1 MSLMKVN
8 LLAIVLLVIGLGSLV
23 AVVAYSNYNVA
34 PNSVPYANSNW
45 QNQQIPPPQ
54 LNSLYPLQSAVNGP
68 ITLDQA
74 EAVAQQFLLSLH
86 NPNLAIA
93 EIMEFQYNFYIQFY
107 EKDTGLGAFEMLI
120 WRRCVSIAFSGI
132 CGIRVFFILR
142 RRKHSRLIIHFKSSI
157 NEV

>member
-1 MSLMKVN
+1 MHPT
-8 LLAIVLLVIGLGSLV
+8 G
-23 AVVAYSNYNVA
+23 
-34 PNSVPYANSNW
+34 PTNSVTCT
-45 QNQQIPPPQ
+45 
-54 LNSLYPLQSAVNGP
+54 GR
-68 ITLDQA
+68 
-74 EAVAQQFLLSLH
+74 LLK
-86 NPNLAIA
+86 
-93 EIMEFQYNFYIQFY
+93 YNFYIQFY